1 MVRRKKKIKKLAKI
15 ILVII
20 ILITIGISGYFV
32 YNKYFKDEKQ
42 VSEVSKLMNEH
53 NIPEDE
59 YSKVLEFVL
68 LNNIYNE
75 VYLNEYRDIEYVD
88 SDNFES
94 ILTTFLPKGYSGK
107 EINYITKLSEKNI
120 EKLENI
126 DYVDISNYYN
136 IKNFD
141 VDNIDITLFMKKTNI
156 AMKML

>member
-59 YSKVLEFVL
+59 YSKTLEFVL

-75 VYLNEYRDIEYVD
+75 EYLFHNCLSNRTIHPEYFRT
-88 SDNFES
+88 SFHS
-94 ILTTFLPKGYSGK
+94 S
-107 EINYITKLSEKNI
+107 S
-120 EKLENI
+120 
-126 DYVDISNYYN
+126 
-136 IKNFD
+136 
-141 VDNIDITLFMKKTNI
+141 
-156 AMKML
+156 